1 MGCLRDVFIVDYR
14 WMFDSKRRLMLGIFA
29 LTAIFGVFVLENR
42 AAVADFD
49 LRAPFWRQS
58 VSREA
63 LWLPVL
69 SSDRESFRKF
79 RQPETDW
86 GAGHRGVD
94 YQVSDGDRLVS
105 PTNSVVQFAGLVFGR
120 PVVVLRHSDGL
131 SSELEPACL
140 SKELAVGQSLK
151 AGDPFAKVCFGAKDG
166 HCEAACLHW
175 GVRTT
180 ARGYLSPER
189 LTGEL
194 APSKIAARGSV

>member
-29 LTAIFGVFVLENR
+29 LTAIFGVFVVENR

-58 VSREA
+58 VSRET
-63 LWLPVL
+63 LWLPVI
-69 SSDRESFRKF
+69 SSDLEPYRKF
-79 RQPETDW
+79 RQPETAW

-94 YQVSDGDRLVS
+94 YQVSDGDLLVS

-120 PVVVLRHSDGL
+120 PVVVLMHADGL

-140 SKELAVGQSLK
+140 TKDTAVGQSLQ
-151 AGDPFAKVCFGAKDG
+151 AGESFAKVCFGAKAG

-175 GVRTT
+175 GVRT
-180 ARGYLSPER
+180 APRGYLSPER
-189 LTGEL
+189 FTGEL
-194 APSKIAARGSV
+194 SPSRILAKGGI

>member
-1 MGCLRDVFIVDYR
+1 MGCLRGVFIVDYR

-58 VSREA
+58 LSRET
-63 LWLPVL
+63 LWLPV
-69 SSDRESFRKF
+69 SSDESKSFRKF
-79 RQPETDW
+79 RQPETAW

-94 YQVSDGDRLVS
+94 YQVSDGDQLVS
-105 PTNSVVQFAGLVFGR
+105 PTASVVQFAGFVFGR

-140 SKELAVGQSLK
+140 SKGVAVGQSLQ
-151 AGDPFAKVCFGAKDG
+151 AGAPFGKVCFGAKDG

-189 LTGEL
+189 FTGEL
-194 APSKIAARGSV
+194 SPSRLLAKGSI

>member
-1 MGCLRDVFIVDYR
+1 MGCLRVVFIVDYR

-58 VSREA
+58 VSRGT
-63 LWLPVL
+63 LWLPV
-69 SSDRESFRKF
+69 SSDESKSFRKF
-79 RQPETDW
+79 RQPETAW

-94 YQVSDGDRLVS
+94 YQVSDGDQLVS
-105 PTNSVVQFAGLVFGR
+105 PTASVVQFAGLVFGR
-120 PVVVLRHSDGL
+120 PVVVLRHADGL

-140 SKELAVGQSLK
+140 SKDLDVGQSLQ

-189 LTGEL
+189 FTGEL
-194 APSKIAARGSV
+194 TPSRIAARGSV